1 MNFEVQPEFFAERP
15 QEMKHAT
22 CSPNKSRRL
31 LGYESSIT
39 LDEGNED
46 LITWIKKSPK
56 RDFRY
61 EIDLEIDNVLT
72 PSTWSRK
79 EI

>member
-1 MNFEVQPEFFAERP
+1 MNFEGQPEFFAERP

-22 CSPNKSRRL
+22 CSPNKSHRL

>member
-1 MNFEVQPEFFAERP
+1 
-15 QEMKHAT
+15 MKY
-22 CSPNKSRRL
+22 NYLQK
-31 LGYESSIT
+31 GI
-39 LDEGNED
+39 ED

-61 EIDLEIDNVLT
+61 EIDLEIDSVLT
-72 PSTWSRK
+72 PLTWSRK